1 MMENIKIG
9 LLGLIT
15 VISGYSVYQVST
27 VKGEME
33 TLKEEMT
40 AKMTMFNSSMNN
52 NSGASSSVTQ
62 PNTSSQVKNN
72 NLPSTEIKPQGP
84 TTAIKFGEEIH
95 DFGTVAVESENL
107 YAFTF
112 TNTGSEPLTISN
124 AKGSCGCTVPQWPKE
139 PILPGQT
146 GTIDVKFTPNAGQ
159 AGQPVEKVVTVT
171 ANTSPANTMVRIKA
185 DVIAK

>member
-15 VISGYSVYQVST
+15 VLSGYSVYQVST

-33 TLKEEMT
+33 TLKEEMS
-40 AKMTMFNSSMNN
+40 AKMTMFNA
-52 NSGASSSVTQ
+52 ASSNANQQNATSVNTNPTTN
-62 PNTSSQVKNN
+62 PNT
-72 NLPSTEIKPQGP
+72 NLPSTEVKNVGP
-84 TTAIKFGEEIH
+84 TTSIKFGEEVH
-95 DFGTVAVESENL
+95 DFGTVEVESENL

-112 TNTGSEPLTISN
+112 TNTGSEPLKITN

-159 AGQPVEKVVTVT
+159 AGQPIEKIVTVT

-185 DVIAK
+185 NVIAK

>member
-33 TLKEEMT
+33 TLKEEMS
-40 AKMTMFNSSMNN
+40 AKMTMFNASVNSGVSN
-52 NSGASSSVTQ
+52 NSNVSTSVTQ
-62 PNTSSQVKNN
+62 PQTN
-72 NLPSTEIKPQGP
+72 NLPSTEIKTQGP

-95 DFGTVAVESENL
+95 DFGTVEVESENL

-112 TNTGSEPLTISN
+112 TNTGSEPLKITN
-124 AKGSCGCTVPQWPKE
+124 AKGSCGCTVPKWPQE
-139 PILPGQT
+139 SILPGQT

-171 ANTSPANTMVRIKA
+171 ANTSPENTMVRIKA
-185 DVIAK
+185 NVIAK

>member
-1 MMENIKIG
+1 MMDNIKIG

-27 VKGEME
+27 VKAEME
-33 TLKEEMT
+33 TLKEEMS
-40 AKMTMFNSSMNN
+40 AKMTMLKV
-52 NSGASSSVTQ
+52 SSSSTSPAAT
-62 PNTSSQVKNN
+62 PNQNTPPNNTN
-72 NLPSTEIKPQGP
+72 NLPSTEIKSQGP
-84 TTAIKFGEEIH
+84 TTSIKFDEEIH
-95 DFGTVAVESENL
+95 DFGTVEVESENL

-139 PILPGQT
+139 PILPGQS
-146 GTIDVKFTPNAGQ
+146 GKIDIKFTPNAGQ
-159 AGQPVEKVVTVT
+159 AGKPQEKVVTIT
-171 ANTSPANTMVRIKA
+171 ANTSPVNTMVRIKA